1 MARLAASKVRGRHR
15 IPVTRHTGTT
25 RDGRG
30 IAATPDFNGRAMAV
44 DCTRNWFWHGFRDH
58 ACPAQRAISALLP
71 LSRLWCFAGCGVFVR
86 FPDGSLSLDVV
97 NDADVVEARRA
108 GAA

>member
-44 DCTRNWFWHGFRDH
+44 DCTRKLVL
-58 ACPAQRAISALLP
+58 A
-71 LSRLWCFAGCGVFVR
+71 R
-86 FPDGSLSLDVV
+86 FP
-97 NDADVVEARRA
+97 
-108 GAA
+108 